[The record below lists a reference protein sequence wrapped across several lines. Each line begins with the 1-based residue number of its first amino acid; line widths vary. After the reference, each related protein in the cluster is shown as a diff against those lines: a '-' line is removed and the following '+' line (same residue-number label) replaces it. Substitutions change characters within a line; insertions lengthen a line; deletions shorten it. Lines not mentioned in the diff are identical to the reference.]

1 MRKLLFALIA
11 FLSLT
16 VTVMA
21 QRSITGTVTD
31 DKGTPLAG
39 VSVLAKGTSAGTITK
54 SDGTYSLSIPAGAT
68 QLEFTSIGFTTQ
80 TMPLGSGTVYSIT
93 LLPGDNKSLDEVVV
107 TGITRTRRSEFAGAT
122 SKIDER
128 LIRDQPTGSFDQLL
142 QGRAP
147 GVLGLTGSGAPGS
160 AATVIIRG
168 QGSIQGGSS
177 PLYIIDGIPVEAGVF
192 QSLNTNDFAS
202 IDILRD
208 GPATA
213 LYGSRGS
220 AGVIVVTT
228 KRGTA
233 GKMKL
238 SYNGQFGFKQKPD
251 FAFRPMNTPEL
262 LAAQEAYGSIVGSTA
277 NNANLPGWYYSKN
290 NPRYATLSPADQASA
305 DRSLDSISGINTTW
319 ADYLFRNGTFS
330 NHQIS
335 VSGGSGKTR
344 IYSSV
349 GLYNEEGITSRTD
362 MKRATFRNNLDYAD
376 DKLTL
381 SVSSNVG
388 YTKRNFQQS
397 TATNG
402 TQNPF
407 LAVNITP
414 SYARVY
420 KDDGTYASG
429 NGARYVAANNLQGT
443 PLDQN
448 YNDQIKITTGFT
460 AAYKITDHIT
470 AALTSGVDFRET
482 QATLYQSPRA
492 QFSINSSTPTSIWDA
507 NNGVWTRPKNG
518 AYQESLTRF
527 VTANVRPSL
536 TYRNKFANRHDL
548 EVSAFGEYV
557 TEATKGFA
565 VYGSTVDVKR
575 PNTPA
580 TLQQS
585 TDGVKLDGYFNGG
598 KSRNTITSVMGL
610 AKYILDGKYSITG
623 SYRYDG
629 SSKLP
634 TDTRWQGFYSIGGIW
649 EVSKE
654 DFMLNNRVFNTLR
667 LRASYGGSGNANNFP
682 NGDFPYLAT
691 YTQGSYN
698 PLVTIEPLTPGNPQL
713 RWEKTYVANIGID
726 FEMINRRLY
735 GDLNV
740 YNKRTTDLFVSKT
753 LSATSGFDNNGS
765 MDVNAGTLQNRGF
778 EWNVNFDVI
787 RNQDL
792 TWTVFANGAYN
803 KNKVVSLGGE
813 SSYEVGTELITV
825 GLPLG
830 SHYEVKWGGVDAATG
845 APLYYTKDG
854 KLTTTRNSSDA
865 VQQFGTWEAPW
876 KGGFGTRLRFKG
888 FDISTLFSW
897 QQGANKVDNLEFF
910 TENISTFL
918 ASGYNQSSDLNFWK
932 KPGDIASTPS
942 PAYSSDFSSKIIHD
956 ASFIRLRDVTLSYSL
971 GKDVLDKMKF
981 ISNVRIYAQGSNLFM
996 WTKWRGMD
1004 PEAGGVNI
1012 NLSEFPNPRAF
1023 TFGVD
1028 VTF

>member
-11 FLSLT
+11 FLSFT
-16 VTVMA
+16 VTAMA

-39 VSVLAKGTSAGTITK
+39 VSVQVKGTSTGTITK
-54 SDGTYSLSIPAGAT
+54 ADGTYSLNVPAGAS
-68 QLEFTSIGFTTQ
+68 QLEFSSIGFTAQ
-80 TMPLGSGTVYSIT
+80 TVSLGSGTVYSIT
-93 LLPGDNKSLDEVVV
+93 LSQGDNKSLDEVVV

-128 LIRDQPTGSFDQLL
+128 AIRNQPSGSFDQLL

-160 AATVIIRG
+160 ASTVIIRG

-177 PLYIIDGIPVEAGVF
+177 PLYIVDGIPVEAGVF

-202 IDILRD
+202 VDILRD
-208 GPATA
+208 APATA

-238 SYNGQFGFKQKPD
+238 SYSGQLGIKSAPD
-251 FAFRPMNTPEL
+251 FAFRPMNTAEL
-262 LAAQEAYGSIVGSTA
+262 LAAQESYGSIVGTTA
-277 NNANLPGWYYSKN
+277 NTATLPGWFYSKN
-290 NPRYATLSPADQASA
+290 NPRYATLTPAQQAQA
-305 DRSLDSISGINTTW
+305 DHLLDSISQINTDWT
-319 ADYLFRNGTFS
+319 DYMFRNGSFS

-349 GLYNEEGITSRTD
+349 GLYNEQGVTNRTD

-376 DKLTL
+376 ERLTL

-397 TATNG
+397 TGSNS

-407 LAVNITP
+407 LAVNITSP
-414 SYARVY
+414 YALVY
-420 KDDGTYASG
+420 KPDGTYATG
-429 NGARYVAANNLQGT
+429 NGAKFVGANNLQGT
-443 PLDQN
+443 MFDAN
-448 YNDQIKITTGFT
+448 YSDQIKITTGFT
-460 AAYKITDHIT
+460 ASYKVAEHVT

-482 QATLYQSPRA
+482 QATLYQSPLA
-492 QFSINSSTPTSIWDA
+492 QYSINSSTPTSSFV
-507 NNGVWTRPKNG
+507 NGAWTRPKNG
-518 AYQESLTRF
+518 GYQESLTRF
-527 VTANVRPSL
+527 FTANVRPSL
-536 TYRNKFANRHDL
+536 SYRNKFADRHDI
-548 EVSAFGEYV
+548 EVTAFGEYV
-557 TEATKGFA
+557 TEATKAFSLF
-565 VYGSTVDVKR
+565 GSTTDVKR

-580 TLQQS
+580 TLLQS

-598 KSRNTITSVMGL
+598 KSRNTILSAMGL

-634 TDTRWQGFYSIGGIW
+634 KDTRWQGFYSVGGIW
-649 EVSKE
+649 EISKE
-654 DFMLNNRVFNTLR
+654 DFLMNNRTINTLR

-682 NGDFPYLAT
+682 GGDFPYLAT
-691 YTQGSYN
+691 YTTGSYN
-698 PLVTIEPLTPGNPQL
+698 PLTTVEASSPGNPLL
-713 RWEKTYVANIGID
+713 RWEKTYVTNIGLD
-726 FEMINRRLY
+726 FELLNRRIY
-735 GDLNV
+735 GDVNV
-740 YNKRTTDLFVSKT
+740 YDKRTKDLFVQKT
-753 LSATSGFDNNGS
+753 LSAVSGFTS
-765 MDVNAGTLQNRGF
+765 VDVNAGELQNKGF
-778 EWNVNFDVI
+778 EWNISFDVI
-787 RNQDL
+787 KNREL
-792 TWTVFANGAYN
+792 TWTLFSNGAYN
-803 KNKVVSLGGE
+803 KNKVLSLGGE
-813 SSYEVGTELITV
+813 PSYEVGTELITV

-854 KLTTTRNSSDA
+854 KLTTTYNASDA
-865 VQQFGTWEAPW
+865 VQQYGTWESPW
-876 KGGFGTRLRFKG
+876 KGGFGTSLRFKG
-888 FDISTLFSW
+888 FDFSMLFSW
-897 QQGANKVDNLEFF
+897 QRGATKVDNLEFF
-910 TENISTFL
+910 VENLTTFL
-918 ASGYNQSSDLNFWK
+918 ASGYNQSSDINFWK

-942 PAYSSDFSSKIIHD
+942 PLYATNFSSKIIHD
-956 ASFIRLRDVTLSYSL
+956 ASFLRFRDITLAYTFQ
-971 GKDVLDKMKF
+971 KDLLDRIKF
-981 ISNVRIYAQGSNLFM
+981 ISNLRIYAQGSNLFM

-1004 PEAGGVNI
+1004 PEAGAVNI